1 MPRGLTYRR
10 PTPVRTGGP
19 PGGHA
24 VPGCRSAARRA
35 ESPPLCPATPPRA
48 TGPPPRGSVGPVTDA
63 ATTRSLLRALW
74 GATHP
79 GPTLVVT
86 VLSLALGIAAGL
98 EPWRL
103 GLLVV
108 AVFAGQVSVGLSN
121 DAIDGARDAAV
132 GRTDKP
138 IAGGALTPERAL
150 AVAVGALVVALL
162 LSAPLGAA
170 LVAAHASAL
179 ASAWAY
185 NAGLKSTPLSIVPF
199 VLSFGLFP
207 SFATLAGP
215 DPALAA
221 SWAALAG
228 AALGAAV
235 HLTNVVRDLD
245 DDRRTGVRG
254 LPHRLGARGS
264 VLIAAAG
271 IVVGAL
277 AVLLGPS
284 GGADA
289 VGAVFF
295 AAVVVVAVVTAV
307 LVLVR
312 LPGRAVFQLTMLA
325 ALLLAAQLVIA

>member
-1 MPRGLTYRR
+1 M
-10 PTPVRTGGP
+10 
-19 PGGHA
+19 
-24 VPGCRSAARRA
+24 
-35 ESPPLCPATPPRA
+35 
-48 TGPPPRGSVGPVTDA
+48 TDA
-63 ATTRSLLRALW
+63 VNQTSAIRALW
-74 GATHP
+74 EATHP

-86 VLSLALGIAAGL
+86 TLSLALGVAAGV
-98 EPWRL
+98 EPGRL
-103 GLLVV
+103 ALLVV

-138 IAGGALTPERAL
+138 IAGGAVTPERAL
-150 AVAVGALVVALL
+150 SVAVGALVVALA
-162 LSAPLGAA
+162 LSAPLGAG
-170 LVAAHASAL
+170 LVAAHAISL

-185 NAGLKSTPLSIVPF
+185 NAGLKSTPFSIVPF
-199 VLSFGLFP
+199 LLSFGLFP

-215 DPALAA
+215 DRALAA

-254 LPHRLGARGS
+254 LPHRLGARWS

-277 AVLLGPS
+277 AVLLGPP
-284 GGADA
+284 GGVDA
-289 VGAVFF
+289 AGAVFF
-295 AAVVVVAVVTAV
+295 AAVLVVAVVTAV

-312 LPGRAVFQLTMLA
+312 APGRAVFQLTMLA
-325 ALLLAAQLVIA
+325 ALLLAAQLVVA